1 MAYRPKF
8 RKSFGFYQRE
18 SERGDASKITLFR
31 SIKNLPAKAKLYTV
45 AYNLSSLG
53 AFIPGGLGAAMVA
66 PYFIGNVWNS
76 ISALQKGLKGD
87 INAALSRGRFLGG
100 AGALNKY
107 GAKAFNAITPNTGIP
122 PVDRFASIY
131 VGQQK
136 AHFLNH
142 LRGMG
147 GKDRLQIV
155 QEVLSGNLDLEIL
168 NQAEGKRAPGKQ
180 YGIKSNVFRK
190 WQMQTYYHA
199 FKNAPDPWKNSPY
212 QQVKAASRGNKRKGI
227 GRAKYSNPTMA
238 YAHPDALDSNRLESL
253 MGHVDTYINDAVY
266 YQGLTR
272 YLASD
277 ALLISDFGI
286 KGSHSPG
293 SAYVRAE
300 KQRMSSK
307 NSGAYNLAMTIGYM
321 SGQTFAD
328 SSFASTGKGTPAKNY
343 FVFNPRD
350 TVKSKEEI
358 GPNVSKAGLLSTK
371 NSRAAQQDMTDEFLR
386 EGKFLPDD
394 LDGLSGK
401 FDNNIMNF
409 IGSQEMVK
417 VANAIQVNPGVA
429 KAFDAFANS
438 LGISQLKSG
447 DSMSE
452 LISSILTIFYTVQG
466 SDNFDNSPLRYNE
479 FKINLAVFAS
489 RLSGAG
495 YSKMGENFLD
505 LFGGVGGD
513 GQFARKKGGFAFT
526 GGVSE
531 EVAGVHRSIV
541 TARADLIN
549 YVTDQNS
556 ANHYRNFRDSI
567 DDHRAYFN
575 IQHTGGSASMK
586 HFNEGGQKVNLSKL
600 TKKERLTLVDTYL
613 TELDEH
619 FNWQHEATRFHGKAA
634 GLPNPLSGKNDLN
647 LWYGYDADSSM
658 TTPYDSKLESLMG
671 YKTRNRSLLQKE
683 LLELIERGAPP
694 AVLVD
699 YARRH
704 YMRNSLEDL
713 AKLGK
718 GQAFSSSGAT
728 HWVDQFEDDYIHLSK
743 KQKGKGDFKGPHTND
758 YYVGKGM
765 STSYKN
771 NHNYLPTRLQI
782 QNALHMTD
790 MEKKGTNENDKTDFL
805 FRFMVEFGN
814 ANRDSHNANA
824 VRDAL
829 EIEFGGPATDRNKKL
844 TKRTDG
850 YVYMPSYFIQTA
862 ATVSAARLGIFDRGV
877 TFFQKASESG
887 IKGGT
892 GLAKI
897 TIGKELKGDKGSVG
911 AFNSLRR
918 NFKVTQKEAFEGH
931 RRVQALFKD
940 MDKALR
946 GAGKS
951 NYQGGIGG
959 KAMRIAHQ
967 RNLKLFREGGGFGDI
982 MIKDTLTTAGRYDY
996 ITAGIFGDGDDTIF
1010 NINKVGFRK
1019 KTGTYVPLFTDGDG
1033 ETIRSGVTFVHETH
1047 GIKTRF
1053 TNPRNRVIL
1062 NKASGN
1068 LERGT
1073 IGYDYNAVNDEIF
1086 GSTRGRIVGSGFR
1099 GPSSFPPNTN
1109 IRTLG
1114 VKTDSM
1120 LDFYGDG
1127 GATRKWH
1134 QSHAL
1139 TIAALTGKNSAALDK
1154 KLTLIYDDPFGELKD
1169 FFKLD
1174 GFHGNM
1180 MDDEFSFRSGHSA
1193 VSKFRDNF
1201 IGGKFMEN
1209 MIKRMI
1215 MESEYRTKEI
1225 INLLG
1230 NTQEG
1235 KDVAR
1240 RFNYFIKRRVATLV
1254 RQFRNQ
1260 LANLMN
1266 YEGAAAFFTNEQAFR
1281 AMLVQMALRIEAVK
1295 AKFDLDMQILVHN
1308 LISNPRKAKLSDT
1321 AKYTS
1326 LVDKYLKNEAM
1337 HDNEVNRAAL
1347 DDLDALEIAGDS
1359 VMLTHSADDGTAFI
1373 IDLASGEQLDI
1384 EAYIATRGQQ
1394 FKKFN
1399 MVSKPQFGYRR
1410 AKDGESGILNDAGYE
1425 VVRDG
1430 FNSNGAWV
1438 LDVNR
1443 ERVKSLYGVSDFESL
1458 DFSEIFGPLSK
1469 RDNIR
1474 GTNVQRGTEV
1484 AFSEFVESH
1493 TGGPFTPSQSL
1504 ERIEIQKPIGPRDAS
1519 GKRDDVF
1526 FSSDDIDYW
1535 YSANHNAIDE
1545 AATKNAGDLF
1555 KMHEVANLVHNVSN
1569 GGGSKAFMESALL
1582 EIFLEMQRRGIS
1594 QQVAKEKIRG
1604 GVVVISKYF
1613 DKAKYNDFTGDEAIR
1628 IFDNKS
1634 KLKGR
1639 MLDVLDKLD
1648 SKGYRNM
1655 GSMASDFAYKL
1666 NLNLM
1671 YGSIKPEEAWKT
1683 LAVVAARIQD
1693 RQQRIDF
1700 FRFAYASMLKTN
1712 ANYVGKADVQYIR
1725 SVQMMF
1731 GLSGYV
1737 GGDYNRMGQWTAEGE
1752 WSEFERHYSQHWRR
1766 TIGTNAF
1773 TFNFLATGVYFSVT
1787 NKGRRLDFRP
1797 QVQELMDIEYGTDIM
1812 KTYSQFLS
1820 GKRFAK
1826 FRKLPKF
1833 RKFK

>member
-8 RKSFGFYQRE
+8 RKSFGFYQKE
-18 SERGDASKITLFR
+18 SERGDASKITMFR

-107 GAKAFNAITPNTGIP
+107 GAKAFNAITPNTGIA

-190 WQMQTYYHA
+190 WQMSTYYHA

-212 QQVKAASRGNKRKGI
+212 QQVKAASRGNRRKGI

-253 MGHVDTYINDAVY
+253 MGHVDSYINDAVY

-277 ALLISDFGI
+277 ALLISQFGI
-286 KGSHSPG
+286 RGSDSPG
-293 SAYVRAE
+293 SAYVAAE

-307 NSGAYNLAMTIGYM
+307 NSGAYNLAMTIDYM
-321 SGQTFAD
+321 NGKTFAD
-328 SSFASTGKGTPAKNY
+328 SSFASTSKGTPAKNY
-343 FVFNPRD
+343 FVFGPQD
-350 TVKSKEEI
+350 TVRSRAEADIE
-358 GPNVSKAGLLSTK
+358 VSKAGLMSTK
-371 NSRAAQQDMTDEFLR
+371 VSRAAQQDMTDEFLR
-386 EGKFLPDD
+386 EGRFLPDD

-401 FDNNIMNF
+401 FNNNIMNF

-417 VANAIQVNPGVA
+417 VANAIQVNSKVA
-429 KAFDAFANS
+429 SAFDQFALG

-452 LISSILTIFYTVQG
+452 LISAILTVFYTAQG
-466 SDNFDNSPLRYNE
+466 SDNFDNSRLRFNE
-479 FKINLAVFAS
+479 FKIHLSRFAS
-489 RLSGAG
+489 RLSAAG
-495 YSKMGENFLD
+495 YTQMAEHFLD

-513 GQFARKKGGFAFT
+513 GQFARKRGGFAFT
-526 GGVSE
+526 GGVQE
-531 EVAGVHRSIV
+531 EVAGVNPSIV
-541 TARADLIN
+541 AARANLIN
-549 YVTDQNS
+549 FITDQNS
-556 ANHYRNFRDSI
+556 SKYYHNFRESI
-567 DDHRAYFN
+567 EEHKGYLN
-575 IQHTGGSASMK
+575 IKQTGGMASMAEFAK
-586 HFNEGGQKVNLSKL
+586 GGQKVNLSKL

-619 FNWQHEATRFHGKAA
+619 FNWQHTATRFHGKAP

-647 LWYGYDADSSM
+647 LWYGYDKDSSM

-671 YKTRNRSLLQKE
+671 YKTRNRALLQKE
-683 LLELIERGAPP
+683 LIELIEQGAAP

-728 HWVDQFEDDYIHLSK
+728 HWVDQFEDDYIHTSK
-743 KQKGKGDFKGPHTND
+743 KQKGKGHLGAHTDD

-824 VRDAL
+824 IRDAL

-862 ATVSAARLGIFDRGV
+862 ATVSAAKLGIFDRGV

-897 TIGKELKGDKGSVG
+897 TIGKELKGDKGSIG

-918 NFKVTQKEAFEGH
+918 NFKVSQKEAFEGH

-940 MDKALR
+940 MDKAIK
-946 GAGKS
+946 GQGKA

-982 MIKDTLTTAGRYDY
+982 LIGDTLTTASKYDY
-996 ITAGIFGDGDDTIF
+996 ITAGLFGAGDDTIF

-1019 KTGTYVPLFTDGDG
+1019 KTGTYIPLFTDV
-1033 ETIRSGVTFVHETH
+1033 ETGQAVRSGVTFVNETS
-1047 GIKTRF
+1047 GEKVKF
-1053 TNPRNRVIL
+1053 TNPRNRVIKNL
-1062 NKASGN
+1062 ASGN

-1073 IGYDYNAVNDEIF
+1073 IGYDYNSVNEAIS
-1086 GSTRGRIVGSGFR
+1086 GITRGRLIGSGFR

-1139 TIAALTGKNSAALDK
+1139 TIAALTGPNSAALDK
-1154 KLTLIYDDPFGELKD
+1154 KLTLIYDDPFGELQK

-1180 MDDEFSFRSGHSA
+1180 LDDEFSFKSGHSA

-1201 IGGKFMEN
+1201 IGGKFQEN

-1235 KDVAR
+1235 RDVAR

-1295 AKFDLDMQILVHN
+1295 GKFDLDMQILIHN
-1308 LISNPRKAKLSDT
+1308 LITNPRKAKLSDS

-1359 VMLTHSADDGTAFI
+1359 AMLTHSADDGTAFI
-1373 IDLASGEQLDI
+1373 IDLATGEQLDI
-1384 EAYIATRGQQ
+1384 EAYIATRGRQ

-1399 MVSKPQFGYRR
+1399 MVAKPQFGYRR
-1410 AKDGESGILNDAGYE
+1410 ARDGDTGTIVNDAGYE

-1438 LDVNR
+1438 LDTNR
-1443 ERVKSLYGVSDFESL
+1443 ERVKQLYGVSDFDSL

-1469 RDNIR
+1469 RDMIR
-1474 GTNVQRGTEV
+1474 GTNVEV
-1484 AFSEFVESH
+1484 GNEVLFAEFIGSH
-1493 TGGPFTPSQSL
+1493 TGGTMTPSQAL
-1504 ERIEIQKPIGPRDAS
+1504 ERIQIQKS
-1519 GKRDDVF
+1519 GGGGSGRLKDGQGRKEGVF

-1535 YSANHNAIDE
+1535 YAANHDGID
-1545 AATKNAGDLF
+1545 DLF
-1555 KMHEVANLVHNVSN
+1555 EMQDVVNLVQNVAK

-1582 EIFLEMQRRGIS
+1582 EIFLEMRRKGVS
-1594 QQVAKEKIRG
+1594 QQVAKEKVRG
-1604 GVVVISKYF
+1604 GVVVVSKYF
-1613 DKAKYNDFTGDEAIR
+1613 DKAKYNDFTGDEAIT

-1639 MLDVLDKLD
+1639 MLDVVDKYD

-1671 YGSIKPEEAWKT
+1671 YGSITTEEAWKT

-1700 FRFAYASMLKTN
+1700 FRFAYASMIKTN
-1712 ANYVGKADVQYIR
+1712 AKYVGGEDVIYKR

-1731 GLSGYV
+1731 AQSGYV
-1737 GGDYNRMGQWTAEGE
+1737 NGDYNRMGSWTAEGE
-1752 WSEFERHYSQHWRR
+1752 WAEFERFYSQNWRK
-1766 TIGTNAF
+1766 TIGNNAF
-1773 TFNFLATGVYFSVT
+1773 TFNFLATGVYFNVT
-1787 NKGRRLDFRP
+1787 SKGRSLDFRP
-1797 QVQELMDIEYGTDIM
+1797 QVAELMDIEYGTNIM

-1826 FRKLPKF
+1826 YKKLPKF